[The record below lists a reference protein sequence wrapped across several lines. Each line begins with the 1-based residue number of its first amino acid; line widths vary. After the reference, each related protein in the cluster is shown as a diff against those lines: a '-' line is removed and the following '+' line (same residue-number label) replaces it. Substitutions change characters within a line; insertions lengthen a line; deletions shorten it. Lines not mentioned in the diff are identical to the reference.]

1 MFSNPP
7 ISPFRKGGVNMF
19 ITYLKIKIY
28 EITTTNRHSRGGG
41 NPCFS
46 RCSMDPQLLGGDGTY
61 PALQF

>member
-28 EITTTNRHSRGGG
+28 EITTTNRHSRPRLHEGKLRRESMFFKVFNG
-41 NPCFS
+41 PPTS
-46 RCSMDPQLLGGDGTY
+46 RG
-61 PALQF
+61 